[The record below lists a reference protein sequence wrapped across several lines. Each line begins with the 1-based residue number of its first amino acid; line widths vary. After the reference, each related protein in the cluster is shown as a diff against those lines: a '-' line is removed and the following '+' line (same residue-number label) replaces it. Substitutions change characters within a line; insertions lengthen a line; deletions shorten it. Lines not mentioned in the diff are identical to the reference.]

1 MRECDRPAALAPV
14 RAYTY
19 SVCMAEKP
27 RDTKPVK
34 AGAAERPAKRSAAGK
49 PRAKPAAERMVRK
62 QVLLTS
68 GQSRWLKR
76 RSNETGLAQS
86 EIIRGALDR
95 EAGTSGPE
103 DNWRERLSA
112 LVGSIK
118 DDGFAERIAEN
129 RKRWHERMERLQRD
143 PDDDE

>member
-1 MRECDRPAALAPV
+1 
-14 RAYTY
+14 
-19 SVCMAEKP
+19 MAEKP

-34 AGAAERPAKRSAAGK
+34 AGAGKGPATSSAAGK

-68 GQSRWLKR
+68 GQSSWLKR
-76 RSNETGLAQS
+76 RSKETGLAQS

-95 EAGTSGPE
+95 EAGTSEPE

-118 DDGFAERIAEN
+118 DEGFAERIAEN
-129 RKRWHERMERLQRD
+129 KKTQAESWRRRLERTRKALRD
-143 PDDDE
+143 